1 MKSNVIRLLIFLC
14 GAVLVTACAG
24 NGEYVLTGKFEHA
37 AAPYALIRDGKTS
50 ENMDTIRLAADGS
63 FRYVRKLEEPSISF
77 MMVPETGFFFV
88 IMINGTNNH
97 IEADLAKIGD
107 CRITG
112 DLADAHV
119 LYGELQKDMQEK
131 SEQAYDSFKA
141 GSLAFAAFRREAE
154 KRLEAIPNAE
164 FRRLVLRELDQSIF
178 YNQLTWLDRLQEEN
192 LAASSDPDYNRFMQ
206 ECDIEHLGY
215 HDYQAS
221 GLRSY
226 YFSWCR
232 QYRKENGGKDAWQY
246 ALLLVAGKIA
256 DPQLRERVYMS
267 ILQDFFAGEDADNEV
282 EALYT
287 RGMAFLQ
294 DTAHREDLS
303 RRYEIFKRLR
313 PGAPAVECDLEDIN
327 GKVSKFSDLRGKAVY
342 LDVWAT
348 WCGPCC
354 EEIPYMEKLAKHF
367 RNHSHVQIVSVSV
380 DANRKAW
387 ENKLKQDKPEWKQF
401 LQKDFCGLYN
411 INGIPRFMMFDKKG
425 RIITADAPRPSDP
438 EIISFIE
445 RNIAN

>member
-1 MKSNVIRLLIFLC
+1 MKLNVIRLLVFLC
-14 GAVLVTACAG
+14 SAVLVTGCAG
-24 NGEYVLTGKFEHA
+24 SDEYVLTGKFENA
-37 AAPYALIRDGKTS
+37 AAPYALIRAGKTS
-50 ENMDTIRLAADGS
+50 EDMDTIRLAADGS

-77 MMVPETGFFFV
+77 MMVPETGFFSV

-107 CRITG
+107 YHITG

-131 SEQAYDSFKA
+131 SEQAYESFKA
-141 GSLAFAAFRREAE
+141 GGLAFAAFRREAE

-164 FRRLVLRELDQSIF
+164 FRRLVLRELDQSNF
-178 YNQLTWLDRLQEEN
+178 YNQLTWLDRLQEAN

-206 ECDIEHLGY
+206 ECDIEHLNY

-226 YFSWCR
+226 YFDWCR
-232 QYRKENGGKDAWQY
+232 QYRKENGGKDTWQY
-246 ALLLVAGKIA
+246 ALSLVAGKIA

-282 EALYT
+282 EAFYT
-287 RGMAFLQ
+287 RGMALLQ

-313 PGAPAVECDLEDIN
+313 SGAPAVECELEDIN

-354 EEIPYMEKLAKHF
+354 EEIPYMEKLAARFKNDP
-367 RNHSHVQIVSVSV
+367 RIQIVSISV

-387 ENKLKQDKPEWKQF
+387 ENKLKEDKPEWKQY
-401 LQKDFCGLYN
+401 LMKKFCNLYN

-425 RIITADAPRPSDP
+425 RIITVDAPRPSDP
-438 EIISFIE
+438 EIVSFIE